1 VNISLS
7 LPVNDADIAINPLDS
22 YMQGA
27 EVICKVLKRRN
38 KKTGRRAA
46 GSNSNSRHWY
56 HRV

>member
-27 EVICKVLKRRN
+27 EK
-38 KKTGRRAA
+38 AQ
-46 GSNSNSRHWY
+46 
-56 HRV
+56 